1 MDSIRTLT
9 RVFVIFVLVTLAA
22 CGGGGGGG
30 GGGGA
35 EPVRSGDATLTG
47 LSISAGTLAPG
58 FSTTTLAYSVAVN
71 NATGSVTVTP
81 TATRATAT
89 IRVNS
94 VVTASGLPSA
104 VIALAVG
111 ANVISIEVTAED
123 GTTTSAYTITV
134 TRQIPPSSDAN
145 LSNLTVSSGTLAPA
159 FSPATTAYTN
169 LVPMPS
175 DSINVVATVAGVGAS
190 MTINGVTVSSGV
202 LTAVPVP
209 VGQSTITIVVAAQ
222 DATTKNY
229 TIAVTRPGITL
240 TPADSNIT
248 ALSSAMLTVTLA
260 TVSGGDTSVTIVSSN
275 PAAVTVPN
283 NVTVLAGLTQATF
296 SATSISSGGT
306 QATVTAT
313 LGVDSPTATVTV
325 TGVDPPVAFRIND
338 LDLRDPH
345 FFVSFLGCRD
355 VTDTPL
361 VGFSING
368 ELQTGIQT
376 DGNSN
381 GLLDYSPTLLFRA
394 FDQDAGTQPVEF
406 YGNPNCTSPLVG
418 TTCSRIGTA
427 DITTIAAQQA
437 IGQCLSPLAGTTRPY
452 SPSITSPS
460 GPCFVTNPAALN
472 LNIAGIPLTLS
483 SARIGATW
491 VGSPAGSTANGL
503 ISGFISVTQA
513 NSTILPASLPLVG
526 GQPLS
531 QLLPGGTNNCAP
543 HSDRD
548 VANAVQGWWFYLNFT
563 ATKVNWVDN

>member
-1 MDSIRTLT
+1 MDTIRSLT
-9 RVFVIFVLVTLAA
+9 GVLVLFVFATLAA

-30 GGGGA
+30 GG
-35 EPVRSGDATLTG
+35 EPIRSSDATLIG
-47 LSISAGTLAPG
+47 LSISAGTLTPG
-58 FSTTTLAYSVAVN
+58 FSTTTLVYSVAVN

-81 TATRATAT
+81 SATSATAT

-94 VVTASGLPSA
+94 VVTASGSPSA
-104 VIALAVG
+104 AIALAVG
-111 ANVISIEVTAED
+111 TNVINIVVTAED
-123 GTTTSAYTITV
+123 GGAATAYTITV
-134 TRQIPPSSDAN
+134 TRQIPPRSDAN
-145 LSNLTVSSGTLAPA
+145 LSNLTVSSGTLAPP
-159 FSPATTAYTN
+159 FSPATIAYTN
-169 LVPMPS
+169 LVPMAS
-175 DSINVVATVAGVGAS
+175 DSINVVATVADANAL
-190 MTINGVTVSSGV
+190 MTINGATVSSGV

-260 TVSGGDTSVTIVSSN
+260 AVSGGDTSVTLVSSN

-296 SATSISSGGT
+296 SATSISSEGT

-361 VGFSING
+361 AGFSFNG
-368 ELQTGIQT
+368 ELQTGLQT
-376 DGNSN
+376 DGNAD
-381 GLLDYSPTLLFRA
+381 GLLDYSPTILFRA
-394 FDQDAGTQPVEF
+394 FDQDGGTQPVEF
-406 YGNPNCTSPLVG
+406 YDNPNCTSPLLG
-418 TTCSRIGTA
+418 TTCSRTGTA
-427 DITTIAAQQA
+427 DITTIATRRA

-452 SPSITSPS
+452 SPAITSPS
-460 GPCFVTNPAALN
+460 GPCFVTNPASLTID
-472 LNIAGIPLTLS
+472 IAGVPLTLS

-491 VGSPAGSTANGL
+491 VDSPAGSMTNGL
-503 ISGFISVTQA
+503 ISGFVSVTQA
-513 NSTILPASLPLVG
+513 NSTILPSTLPLMG

-531 QLLPGGTNNCAP
+531 QLLPGGANNCAA

-548 VANAVQGWWFYLNFT
+548 VANAVQGWWFYWNFT